1 MEHNVG
7 VSDRFVRI
15 GGGILLLALGV
26 VILAGLFEAAP
37 IAGLAAAVVGLVLLA
52 TGTMRMCPIYRILG
66 VDTCSR

>member
-1 MEHNVG
+1 MEYNVG
-7 VSDRFVRI
+7 KSDRLVRI
-15 GGGILLLALGV
+15 GAGVLLLALGV
-26 VILAGLFEAAP
+26 AILAGLLETAS